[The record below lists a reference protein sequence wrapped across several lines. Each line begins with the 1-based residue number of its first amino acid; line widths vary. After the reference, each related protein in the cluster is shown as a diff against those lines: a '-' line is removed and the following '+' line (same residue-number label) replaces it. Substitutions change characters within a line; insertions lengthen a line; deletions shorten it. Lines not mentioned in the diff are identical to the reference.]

1 MSSGRRDFYEVLG
14 VPRSASQE
22 EIRRAY
28 RGLAR
33 KHHPDVSKERDAEAR
48 FKEISEAHDV
58 LSDPE
63 KRSAYDRWGPQWRE
77 MQQAAAAGAGTGR
90 RPRGRPAG
98 AGGPG
103 PEGVRV
109 EYSDVSSED
118 LEDLFGDEGVGSI
131 FGDLFRRRGQG
142 TGGGGMRGY
151 DQEAI
156 IEISLPEAA
165 RGGRRRLRVDGAE
178 VEVEIPPG
186 VIDGQ
191 TIRVPGQGSPGLGSG
206 PRGDLLLRVRLLPDS
221 QFRVEGRD
229 LHTDIEVT
237 PAQAALGDTVEVPTL
252 DGRARVKVPP
262 GSSSGRRLRLRGR
275 GLPNPAGPPGDL
287 YATVRIVVP
296 KTLGDEERELYGR
309 LREVERKG
317 GRRRK
322 RAAA

>member
-1 MSSGRRDFYEVLG
+1 
-14 VPRSASQE
+14 
-22 EIRRAY
+22 
-28 RGLAR
+28 
-33 KHHPDVSKERDAEAR
+33 
-48 FKEISEAHDV
+48 
-58 LSDPE
+58 
-63 KRSAYDRWGPQWRE
+63 
-77 MQQAAAAGAGTGR
+77 
-90 RPRGRPAG
+90 
-98 AGGPG
+98 
-103 PEGVRV
+103 
-109 EYSDVSSED
+109 
-118 LEDLFGDEGVGSI
+118 
-131 FGDLFRRRGQG
+131 
-142 TGGGGMRGY
+142 MRGY

-165 RGGRRRLRVDGAE
+165 RGGRRRLPVDGAE

-191 TIRVPGQGSPGLGSG
+191 TIRVPGQSSPGLGSG
-206 PRGDLLLRVRLLPDS
+206 PPGDLLLRVRLLPDS

-229 LHTDIEVT
+229 LHTDVEVT

-262 GSSSGRRLRLRGR
+262 GSASGRRLRLRGR
-275 GLPNPAGPPGDL
+275 GLRNPAGPPGDL

-296 KTLGDEERELYGR
+296 KTLSDEEHELYER